1 MTHWWRW
8 RRSSASGLSDYEPG
22 RIYTSG
28 LGPSIWEEDGMMR
41 KIKLL
46 VAVVTLMVTMSTA
59 ALAQSE
65 G

>member
-1 MTHWWRW
+1 
-8 RRSSASGLSDYEPG
+8 
-22 RIYTSG
+22 
-28 LGPSIWEEDGMMR
+28 MMR